1 MPEGAVTVFSFYTY
15 IFAALTL
22 FLVFLFFRLRSP
34 KEERTHEPM
43 PRRVLLFVLFMS
55 LTLILTSYFKTL
67 AAGFLPS
74 AQLYPLNQ
82 GATLILSTAMAA
94 VFFGEKPN
102 AKCIAGILCAFVGL
116 IVMNV

>member
-1 MPEGAVTVFSFYTY
+1 MTLSLFASVTKGFCG
-15 IFAALTL
+15 
-22 FLVFLFFRLRSP
+22 
-34 KEERTHEPM
+34 KKM
-43 PRRVLLFVLFMS
+43 
-55 LTLILTSYFKTL
+55 TSYFKTL
-67 AAGFLPS
+67 AAGFLLS

-116 IVMNV
+116 IVMNVRG